1 MNALAKVSPIL
12 SDGRERHT
20 PVSTE
25 GPGKAYILSSL
36 LAVGIHAAVIF
47 GWQGRSDFQPAE
59 YGVVNG
65 GSAIEVA
72 LIAAAPETPQTDEIR
87 STDEMLTKP
96 EPVEV
101 EEPATE
107 ISEQSEPEP
116 PVPTEE
122 LPLLNTVQESPE
134 PHRTL
139 KTEIKPALRPT
150 TAAKPRTTSDRERA
164 LAQDHS
170 RGKPGTDS
178 LAARSAG
185 SHTSKPAYL
194 YNPHPSYPE
203 AARKA
208 GQTGVVMLRVS
219 INEKGRVSAVS
230 LVKSSGHALL
240 DDRARGAVQ
249 RWIFRPARRDGRT
262 VATQVEVPVRFSLDR

>member
-1 MNALAKVSPIL
+1 L
-12 SDGRERHT
+12 
-20 PVSTE
+20 
-25 GPGKAYILSSL
+25 L
-36 LAVGIHAAVIF
+36 LAVWIHAAVIF

-59 YGVVNG
+59 YGVVSG
-65 GSAIEVA
+65 ESAIEVA
-72 LIAAAPETPQTDEIR
+72 LIAAVPETPPTDEIS
-87 STDEMLTKP
+87 STDEMLTPP
-96 EPVEV
+96 EPVQIQ
-101 EEPATE
+101 EPSTE

-116 PVPTEE
+116 PATEE
-122 LPLLNTVQESPE
+122 YTVQESPE
-134 PHRTL
+134 PERTR
-139 KTEIKPALRPT
+139 KTEVKPALRPT
-150 TAAKPRTTSDRERA
+150 TAAKPKTTSNRQRA
-164 LAQDHS
+164 PAQDHS

-208 GQTGVVMLRVS
+208 GQTGVVTLRVS

-230 LVKSSGHALL
+230 LVKSSGYALL

-249 RWIFRPARRDGRT
+249 RWIFRPARRDGKA